1 MAHLGTRC
9 RNSCVVAGDPRQT
22 TFFQVTDADALQA
35 EALRLIRC
43 SQKPEIEFDI
53 SNCQLWGFPNFGPG
67 TSVYPARGATF
78 AAAFPPEGDRVIADW
93 KQGSSQVRTI
103 PSPPTHPADP

>member
-1 MAHLGTRC
+1 MQSFRTLLARLGTRC

-35 EALRLIRC
+35 EALRLIKM

-53 SNCQLWGFPNFGPG
+53 SNCPLRGFPDFGPG
-67 TSVYPARGATF
+67 TSG
-78 AAAFPPEGDRVIADW
+78 
-93 KQGSSQVRTI
+93 
-103 PSPPTHPADP
+103 